1 MLSLFDIDLYV
12 AVAELDVETSLL
24 DCCTI
29 TPVPDIANNIS
40 NPKRMVRQ
48 VVLDSTHLIR
58 KRHQSVPTRESIEIT
73 LRIPLNLLKKPPLLL
88 LSDLNNRLQKV
99 VHITLCIHTSPKC
112 FSAIR
117 IIGSTE
123 TLLSSIVNNRD
134 SFLGNNKCQG
144 ALIRLNATF
153 LVQESAIIM
162 IVYKVS

>member
-1 MLSLFDIDLYV
+1 LFDIDLYV

-88 LSDLNNRLQKV
+88 LS
-99 VHITLCIHTSPKC
+99 
-112 FSAIR
+112 
-117 IIGSTE
+117 
-123 TLLSSIVNNRD
+123 
-134 SFLGNNKCQG
+134 
-144 ALIRLNATF
+144 
-153 LVQESAIIM
+153 
-162 IVYKVS
+162 